1 MLEILETVLFI
12 LIGGIILGLISAWLD
27 SPTRGTNK
35 EIERWEKRK
44 PHLKERK
51 VNHKKKKKKKKLT
64 ANTFYNKRNHSFQG
78 RSFFMSFGLSKYY
91 AEKEVTE
98 YMKSDYYWDFYYK
111 GYVWKMVDYYR
122 LSYEAI
128 CRLLGTN
135 ITEEKKW
142 SHGAEKTSPYQFSM
156 AVDNEGFEFKLRIR
170 QLSSVL
176 EKISE
181 LEEGKERRELID
193 AIANELLAA
202 NPVSA
207 KKQKEISTLFNLFPK
222 LKGINFGK
230 VKFGTSGNSAK
241 EVFASDID
249 GDWHYRQN
257 QMVML
262 FKAFSKKKY
271 KKEIKY
277 LLYAN
282 GITNKEKVEET
293 ESLAEYWIGNGFK
306 IEHPVL
312 EGIDIIIITNESAIP
327 KSSFSL
333 QKTKLAPKVDLPSG
347 YENIGIE
354 SVYDGDK
361 FLKANNGQLSLNI
374 PLLFKDPTDGQNY
387 ILIGASTLTVAK
399 HIINDII
406 DKNYGI
412 HNFNKLDE
420 KEGWEYT
427 YANKFFAI
435 GFMTKYYCVRINMLH
450 NLVKLS

>member
-1 MLEILETVLFI
+1 M
-12 LIGGIILGLISAWLD
+12 
-27 SPTRGTNK
+27 
-35 EIERWEKRK
+35 
-44 PHLKERK
+44 
-51 VNHKKKKKKKKLT
+51 
-64 ANTFYNKRNHSFQG
+64 
-78 RSFFMSFGLSKYY
+78 
-91 AEKEVTE
+91 
-98 YMKSDYYWDFYYK
+98 
-111 GYVWKMVDYYR
+111 
-122 LSYEAI
+122 
-128 CRLLGTN
+128 
-135 ITEEKKW
+135 
-142 SHGAEKTSPYQFSM
+142 
-156 AVDNEGFEFKLRIR
+156 
-170 QLSSVL
+170 
-176 EKISE
+176 
-181 LEEGKERRELID
+181 ID
-193 AIANELLAA
+193 AIAKELLAA

-249 GDWHYRQN
+249 GDWHYGQN

-354 SVYDGDK
+354 SVYDGDSFK
-361 FLKANNGQLSLNI
+361 INNGQLSLNI